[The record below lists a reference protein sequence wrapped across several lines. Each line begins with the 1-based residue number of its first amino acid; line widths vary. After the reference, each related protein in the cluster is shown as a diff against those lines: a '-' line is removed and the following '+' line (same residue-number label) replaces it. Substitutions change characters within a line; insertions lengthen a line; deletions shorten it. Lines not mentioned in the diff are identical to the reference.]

1 MSSPILPDPLLPQKF
16 VYPTKYEWVSWI
28 LAAGF
33 LFLVLKAGLLGA
45 LIAGLAVFVCVHS
58 LAQKLPSS
66 MDSAL
71 ARKTSLILITTVLVG
86 GIVLGCLWIASF
98 LNGSGNG
105 LAALLTRMG
114 EIMSELKQ
122 VLPAAL
128 TENWPSSVSNFNHWF
143 GEFLKSHA
151 AVVQTAG
158 TDVLKSLSRIIIGMV
173 LGGLIAV
180 AQEGKSDHVRTLF
193 SQALVERIDRFTLVF
208 TQVVSAQL
216 KISFINTVFT
226 MIFLSVVL
234 PLTGNELP
242 FTKTMIIL
250 TFVLG
255 MIPVLGNL
263 MSNTI
268 ITIIALS
275 TSLWIAV
282 SALSFLI
289 VIHKVEYF
297 LNARIVGSQI
307 QAKAWELLISMLIME
322 ACFGLPGVI
331 AAPIYYAYIKRELKD
346 KKMI

>member
-1 MSSPILPDPLLPQKF
+1 MSTPNPVVVSSSKRSPSKHELA
-16 VYPTKYEWVSWI
+16 SWI

-33 LFLVLKAGLLGA
+33 LFVVLKAGLLGA
-45 LIAGLAVFVCVHS
+45 LIAGLAVFVCVHG

-66 MDSAL
+66 MDSAS
-71 ARKTSLILITTVLVG
+71 ARKTALVLITILLVG
-86 GIVLGCLWIASF
+86 SIVLLCLWLANF

-114 EIMSELKQ
+114 EIMSELKE
-122 VLPAAL
+122 VLPLAL

-158 TDVLKSLSRIIIGMV
+158 TDFLKSLSRIIIGMV

-180 AQEGKSDHVRTLF
+180 AQEGKSDYVRAPF
-193 SQALVERIDRFTLVF
+193 NQALVDRITRFTTVF

-226 MIFLSVVL
+226 MIFLAVIL

-255 MIPVLGNL
+255 MVPVLGNL

-282 SALSFLI
+282 AALSFLI
-289 VIHKVEYF
+289 IIHKVEYF

-307 QAKAWELLISMLIME
+307 EAKAWELLISMLVME

-331 AAPIYYAYIKRELKD
+331 AAPIYYAYVKRELKD
-346 KKMI
+346 RNLI